1 MLRMHKD
8 MTLTPRL
15 LLATLSFSLLF
26 GCSTEE
32 SAWFSGDEEL
42 TTGSSAIT
50 VEVATAVRSAA
61 MDELLPSPLLGPE
74 RVAVFVGDELYLDLN
89 LVDPSTL
96 TLIAGQLPSSA
107 LFSSDPTGGE
117 VSWTPALSDVGDHEF
132 ILHAVL
138 TDSPDQVSSVATIDV
153 TVVPRFGLIEYGF

>member
-1 MLRMHKD
+1 
-8 MTLTPRL
+8 MTLAPRV

-32 SAWFSGDEEL
+32 SAWISGDEDL
-42 TTGSSAIT
+42 MTGSSAIT
-50 VEVATAVRSAA
+50 AQVSAAVRSASI
-61 MDELLPSPLLGPE
+61 DDLLPSPLLGPE
-74 RVAVFVGDELYLDLN
+74 RVAVFVGDELYLDLD
-89 LVDPSTL
+89 LVDPSAL
-96 TLIAGQLPSSA
+96 TLIAGQLPTTA

-117 VSWTPALSDVGDHEF
+117 VSWTPVLTDVGDHEF

-138 TDSPDQVSSVATIDV
+138 TDNPDQISSVATIDV